1 MLKDNFFFFLSNY
14 EYEIKQEDK
23 KNNTKYNETKMI
35 FSIFTIKNK
44 LISQIPPI
52 SKTSKDIIFYN
63 YY

>member
-1 MLKDNFFFFLSNY
+1 MLKDKYFFYRTTNMKLNKK
-14 EYEIKQEDK
+14 IK

>member
-1 MLKDNFFFFLSNY
+1 MLKDKFFFYQTTNMKLNKK
-14 EYEIKQEDK
+14 I

>member
-1 MLKDNFFFFLSNY
+1 MLKDKYFFYRTTNMKLNKK
-14 EYEIKQEDK
+14 IK

-44 LISQIPPI
+44 LISQIR
-52 SKTSKDIIFYN
+52 KTSKDIIFYN

>member
-1 MLKDNFFFFLSNY
+1 MLKDNFFYQTTNMKLNKK
-14 EYEIKQEDK
+14 IK